1 MTESERGGVK
11 IQIEDTTT
19 KIVIEIT
26 EHEVSMNR

>member
-1 MTESERGGVK
+1 MTESEHGGVK

-19 KIVIEIT
+19 KTAIETI

>member
-19 KIVIEIT
+19 KTAIVTI